1 MEDNASGLRIGD
13 YHRSHHSGHAQQ
25 ATGHSGSC
33 ASCNH
38 VSSHEFTSAELEL
51 TDSLRSH
58 LGLNLGSDLRG
69 KTAEL
74 EAVWP
79 CSRRDRCPSTPCD
92 SFGTAGYQT
101 VSLREFKMAATER
114 VSPGTS
120 CVSPAFRLRH
130 DQVTLQFL
138 LTADGIYTVF
148 ATSETRTKL
157 CKVDYNINVTD
168 TQVYFNRN
176 YTPGQGGPYVE
187 SLVGTFFG
195 KQDDPTTMLLR
206 TTDGAER
213 GAEQLVYQDD
223 EHKCGI
229 FFAVLKRTYAGREV
243 V

>member
-1 MEDNASGLRIGD
+1 MEDTASGLRIGD

-25 ATGHSGSC
+25 ATGHSDSC

-58 LGLNLGSDLRG
+58 LGLNIGSDLRG

-130 DQVTLQFL
+130 DQVRLQRREELFL
-138 LTADGIYTVF
+138 HNRSASWLPFHDTVQSKAISRSGQRKNAKRSSTGAPQKALLNF
-148 ATSETRTKL
+148 KNEGSAPRRQL
-157 CKVDYNINVTD
+157 AKVNPHS
-168 TQVYFNRN
+168 
-176 YTPGQGGPYVE
+176 TP
-187 SLVGTFFG
+187 
-195 KQDDPTTMLLR
+195 R
-206 TTDGAER
+206 
-213 GAEQLVYQDD
+213 
-223 EHKCGI
+223 
-229 FFAVLKRTYAGREV
+229 
-243 V
+243 